1 MKLRHT
7 LDRGNVERLE
17 FSPLNS
23 FVITWEGRIQKGEP
37 NMHVWDLSTGKI
49 AKSFHQK
56 EEKQRGQ
63 WPPFAWTSD
72 EKLFGHVVTNQVNV
86 YDGKSFK
93 DTSDR
98 LKFEDVCQFAIAPG
112 CAPYT
117 FAVARLARSG
127 QPGKVSIFSA
137 PKFDKEIASRSFF
150 NADEISLK
158 WSAKDVKP
166 AALLIETS
174 TQASGKN
181 YYGESNLYLM
191 HASGLFDVNVPFGTE
206 PGDIQDAQ
214 WSPCANEFIV
224 IQGKQPAQA
233 ILFRSDDCK
242 PIHHFG
248 RSAINTIRWNP
259 QGKFIVLGGFG
270 NCPGNI
276 FFWDRNKKK
285 QIGQAQDKHAPRFF
299 NWTADGRQFITAALR
314 PKRTV
319 DIGYKIWTYYGK
331 LLNHTLLDR
340 LTEVSIRP
348 AVSGIYPDR
357 PPSPTAVEAFGTQK
371 TKAAEGTGS
380 KAYIPPSL
388 RKLGAGPSNIMKQAA
403 DGPRTLSELE
413 KQIQV
418 GSGQTIVPGAGSVPT
433 APASLLR
440 TNYVPGQGKPQILSK
455 TAQKRAKKKKKAEED
470 AKKAEE
476 AEKEEEQKPK
486 SPPEI
491 GRAVQQECRDRSRMP
506 SSA

>member
-1 MKLRHT
+1 
-7 LDRGNVERLE
+7 
-17 FSPLNS
+17 
-23 FVITWEGRIQKGEP
+23 
-37 NMHVWDLSTGKI
+37 
-49 AKSFHQK
+49 
-56 EEKQRGQ
+56 
-63 WPPFAWTSD
+63 
-72 EKLFGHVVTNQVNV
+72 
-86 YDGKSFK
+86 
-93 DTSDR
+93 
-98 LKFEDVCQFAIAPG
+98 
-112 CAPYT
+112 
-117 FAVARLARSG
+117 
-127 QPGKVSIFSA
+127 
-137 PKFDKEIASRSFF
+137 
-150 NADEISLK
+150 
-158 WSAKDVKP
+158 
-166 AALLIETS
+166 
-174 TQASGKN
+174 
-181 YYGESNLYLM
+181 M

-486 SPPEI
+486 SPPVDLSDKD
-491 GRAVQQECRDRSRMP
+491 AVTKRLKILKKKYRQIEQLKEKLAKGEKIDVAQQEKVDAEAELQSEIE
-506 SSA
+506 SLEKAL